1 MDDEALNKI
10 LRNLQI
16 LKDKQVEMKD
26 AIAHLEV
33 LVEKERQI
41 RKPTN
46 DTEKKRFVF
55 FLSD

>member
-46 DTEKKRFVF
+46 DTEKKEVCF